1 MSHLDEVD
9 GSTPVPGR
17 ESTGERPARST
28 AAGRPFLMGRHFLKF
43 AIMVAVLVLV
53 WAAIAFFG
61 TPSGTDRPGQAN
73 TGVPP
78 GTQLTAHNTAGT
90 DLIITE
96 DGTVLDGLDVWGDIK
111 IRASN
116 VTIRNC
122 RLRGGLHV
130 PPSNTGIVDATD
142 ASVKGLLV
150 EDSTIAPERP
160 SYFRDGIV
168 GHDYTARRNNIYGSN
183 DGLGIFNRP
192 DGAPAANVVAESNY
206 IHDLSYF
213 SNDPAHADG
222 THNDGIQV
230 QGGENIRIAGNHVI
244 GSTVR
249 GPGSKSSA
257 HGTSGSTAIMLQQNV
272 AKLAGV
278 VVENN
283 WLDGGQSSI
292 VIDNADYPHV
302 TVTVRANRLGRNQF
316 DFGNNSKYPVRIID
330 CRASTVTGL
339 ATNVWADTLEALGE
353 GAAAGIRY
361 DRKCA

>member
-9 GSTPVPGR
+9 GSTPVTGR
-17 ESTGERPARST
+17 ESGGARPARY
-28 AAGRPFLMGRHFLKF
+28 AEAGRSFRRSRHFLTF
-43 AIMVAVLVLV
+43 ATMVAVLALV
-53 WAAIAFFG
+53 WAAMAFFG
-61 TPSGTDRPGQAN
+61 NPAGTDRPGEAN
-73 TGVPP
+73 TGLPP
-78 GTQLTAHNTAGT
+78 GTQPTPYNTGGT
-90 DLIITE
+90 DLVITV
-96 DGTVLDGLDVWGDIK
+96 DGTVLAGLDIWGDIK

-122 RLRGGLHV
+122 RLRGGLQI

-142 ASVKGLLV
+142 AGVKELLV
-150 EDSTIAPERP
+150 ENSTIAPERP

-168 GHDYTARRNNIYGSN
+168 GHDYTARRNNIYGTT

-192 DGAPAANVVAESNY
+192 NGPPAANVVADANY

-213 SNDPAHADG
+213 SNDPAHVDG

-230 QGGENIRIAGNHVI
+230 QGGENIRITGNHVI
-244 GSTVR
+244 SSTVR
-249 GPGSKSSA
+249 GPGSEFSA
-257 HGTSGSTAIMLQQNV
+257 HGSSGGAAILLQQNV
-272 AKLAGV
+272 AKLSGV

-292 VIDNADYPHV
+292 VIDNANYSNI
-302 TVTVRANRLGRNQF
+302 TVTVRANRLGRNQY
-316 DFGNNSKYPVRIID
+316 DFGNDSRYPVRIID

-339 ATNVWADTLEALGE
+339 FSNVWADTREALGE

-361 DRKCA
+361 DRKCS